1 MVFIGT
7 DGKMTA
13 LRQVLTPQNF
23 AKIEPGMRME
33 DVGIMLGK
41 PAKISRFAPSK
52 DTHYD
57 WRWIEGAPGKICLPW
72 CSALTWGCCRTA
84 QQMKSSCQVIL
95 YFSVNF

>member
-1 MVFIGT
+1 MRAKFGEPEKIWDGKGKGKGKGKGGGIRVFEYNRQPAGSTNCMVFIGP
-7 DGKMTA
+7 DGKMRA
-13 LRQVLTPQNF
+13 LRQVLRPQNF

-57 WRWIEGAPGKICLPW
+57 WR
-72 CSALTWGCCRTA
+72 
-84 QQMKSSCQVIL
+84 
-95 YFSVNF
+95 